1 MTEALPEFV
10 LQTLLTRTT
19 EQISWLSCNTQ
30 QGFYY
35 FSDNPIKL
43 VQLVKT
49 TQTQQISPLQWL
61 QLAQPLDWDACQSK
75 WRSWKFSI
83 QMDDFYRNSST
94 PSTNREPVRT
104 QPLYPAVNMFLCFK
118 VVLHISTQD
127 SIGIDWVAIW
137 GTAQLLASF
146 FHPSGWF
153 IYIKTTVHC

>member
-1 MTEALPEFV
+1 MTEASPGFV
-10 LQTLLTRTT
+10 LQTSPKLQNKFLG
-19 EQISWLSCNTQ
+19 WAVTQ
-30 QGFYY
+30 QGFFY

-43 VQLVKT
+43 VQLVRT
-49 TQTQQISPLQWL
+49 TQTQQIRPLQWL

-83 QMDDFYRNSST
+83 QMTFTET
-94 PSTNREPVRT
+94 PPPPPPSMNREPVRT

-118 VVLHISTQD
+118 VVLHISAQD
-127 SIGIDWVAIW
+127 SIGINWVAIW